1 MQDNTNNSNEW
12 NLETAEGNPL
22 APVNEMTPEDIYNAS
37 MANEA
42 RFVGSYVTSMR
53 NFAHREHDRDVRT
66 GTKAIQNYT
75 KRLEDFQTAYENGS
89 FDEKE
94 MFDLVRKDAKAHA
107 TGDRFFYETYH
118 EGAWEQARSMTS
130 DEHTMLLGTD
140 MRARNQYLHDSSE
153 ASELAGML
161 GLGNTDYFR
170 NMMKE
175 RGIDTSQEGNWT
187 DTFTSLFSLKD
198 NALFNY
204 ENLIDEIGQ
213 RKDPE
218 WNSDARDNAWSR
230 MNATETAKDIVRATG
245 ITREALDR
253 LPNQDSLI
261 YIMNRKWKEAKFAQH
276 ASQDAYGGMIE
287 SFGQMLPSIAS
298 DPDTIGELSIAALLA
313 LPSAGTSLGAYAAAK
328 IGSTGLAK
336 GALTLHRVA
345 KAGSKASKL
354 LPSRVLGDFIVP
366 GVRASKAGN
375 KAGITG
381 WDNMRFAWN
390 QMDEYENWPTFLA
403 GASVNGFVGGAGAF
417 AYNASRVDALN
428 DQVYGKGAMPSVMTL
443 ENLTFRGMM
452 GVGGAIMVGSGIRT
466 TMQAAGAGIAKQLA
480 NPKFRDILGLDKNK
494 VARLYEGGLIERAIE
509 KGGGEATPGTVEVV
523 AASIERQ
530 ADVVGADKRDVT
542 LSVAE
547 KLGRVEEDITD
558 ADISI
563 AVREAVAEQAQT
575 PRAREAR
582 AVREERLAR
591 YQKSAELE
599 STRVESEHAAELN
612 RLQSSAI
619 VRAGRVEMNEAEIE
633 AKVNDGVDARADDAD
648 LDAVLEARE
657 AADKLNIDNAIKSTE
672 ARRTKTE
679 SKKSDE
685 QRKAEL
691 ARKQEAADKAAAKRQ
706 ARIDEANRAAQEAT
720 ETQSQREAE
729 VKQIEATEEKV
740 GLAEAIR
747 LAEQAK
753 QKASE
758 AIESAESASKAPEV
772 DRPTEISDVSKKD
785 VKAAR
790 KASAEAS
797 REALSAK
804 QAADELTQKLAK
816 KWGVDADEIE
826 SVIAEAVSWR
836 RTRAAR
842 QHLVNMLEAMEAEGL
857 DGVPEAVF
865 RHMVK
870 GLNPKWADSW
880 DGNDGDLID
889 FETAKGLANEAAR
902 KQQAQNFTDL
912 LDSQDALAISNALTR
927 GSYGELKEMLDKLAE
942 EGPGQAVNAAAKLKL
957 LTGGGNLRDLDFKGD
972 GIYLKDQAYMDA
984 AIKNVKDIE
993 DSLAALEVKV
1003 DGSPRDYID
1012 RIPEMN
1018 TKEMVYELVNTHGFA
1033 DTQEFNNVQNHQVK
1047 ELLGY
1052 MRWLSDVQKKVD
1064 SGEIDGD
1071 VLIGLG
1077 LDNGAQ
1083 AIYLTRTLAMVEGE
1097 ILRLKQNGQMPHM
1110 SEVEMYR
1117 LIPAYYTGAAGRSGL
1132 GTNLRDGMLHKAR
1145 VTGGGDQYDLI
1156 QVRNILSER
1165 LASVDADYNR
1175 ARTAAA
1181 QAELKKLEEAVESDG
1196 ADLDS
1201 RIRLNVYRN
1210 RNKVVNEIDFL
1221 EKEILTT
1228 YREIA
1233 MEKARARR
1241 DEMGNEAY
1249 RQYLDEETLNIQ
1261 QGLIDAIARNPMS
1274 AERRTDFMN
1283 KYGISSSGRKPA
1295 QMSDKDWTNFLA
1307 DKLQEVAERELGFPL
1322 RDLINGKQAAVSGHH
1337 AGRAAYAA
1345 LAWQRTITGDAANPA
1360 STAGARAKGA
1370 DVYHHVNFGA
1380 DRQAND
1386 MGNLSVRK
1394 QVDFINKHLLN
1405 ETERQILF
1413 DAEGNPRVFDEA
1425 ESMAIIDYY
1434 LKLKEMSA
1442 EEMAEVTPRLPF
1454 EQRYRQKTLTG
1465 RDTRVDEP
1473 LRGWTTIQQRVD
1485 RQLDKI
1491 LRTPPVLIQG
1501 IHDDLTFAIS
1511 MGPDGNTGLTSRAG
1525 FLNDTNEGAQ
1535 GAGRAYGLGAGWQTV
1550 FAVPGSVADFLN
1562 TRSAMVF
1569 KQLEGMDE
1577 FARALGMKSLMEIR
1591 EEYAA
1596 RLMEGGQAESG
1607 TAKNYDRGFD
1617 NPNRSPEVK
1626 DIQDDIA
1633 SVSGYARFDE
1643 NTWEVVRRSSARI
1656 AKEVKRASEAGDKD
1670 TVAELF
1676 WLMDAVLRLGDRDR
1690 RNLADWKG
1698 SKNAKASTATKRQ
1711 KKELALLEKDA
1722 AVVRE
1727 AVEQLGGK
1735 AKFFQARTPGTGM
1748 YTVKITNPD
1757 GSVRIKEVEGVARG
1771 QIESDIDSWKELDME
1786 DGVKRTYELDEE
1798 VKNET
1803 EAIEPEAPFAP
1814 ETRSEGGG
1822 LTEAESRKAAEVA
1835 TLIDLDK
1842 AVRIVKNNMRTEE
1855 ELLAFEAKDAEN
1867 LQNAWDASSQAVSLA
1882 KGLFG
1887 AIRSQ
1892 AGEEGF
1898 LPGDVLRDALSALGW
1913 SERDGLLNEDIRMF
1927 ILSREG
1933 TTAEMGKALAEADL
1947 AENAADFYSKVW
1959 DFMYD
1964 LPSGNPRDGE
1974 RGRMSGMY
1982 PNGTGIASHVAIEH
1996 GVSAEALR
2004 AGANLWDSVF
2014 EGIGKWG
2021 GKTEIKAEAKGVDP
2035 AEYLPYQNA
2044 MMKGWMRDKLMK
2056 RPVMTRAYGAGGQA
2070 MREAV
2075 KDFLMEALTAD
2086 TAEAAIFRNMLME
2099 QDPASAKVLIEEA
2112 QAGRRDSATLVHAM
2126 GANLGWAFADSPPG
2140 SAPKGQGLRMGEAL
2154 QMPTAPEFRD
2164 LMRGL
2169 ASVHEDMFDPAK
2181 TDLIIP
2187 GYENEPGKMGI
2198 GDAYFSPAR
2207 AITWD
2212 DVYSYRSVDE
2222 TASGDESVKEAEAN
2236 EALSRQA
2243 LNQQARAVAVRRGW
2257 DKDAPEE
2264 LLEVLGMWHIRNL
2277 LQVQAGN
2284 STAKQ
2289 MMKLEAAVFGDMQAI
2304 IDKGGPTMYRDLESF
2319 LQNWLVKPDTQILRG
2334 MNSVGLHPVKA
2345 RYEQGLSNA
2354 GLTVDDVDPRA
2365 RYAMETGT
2373 ALHTQVASSAGRQ
2386 FNNAQGSKGYVD
2398 EETGMYI
2405 YHTNRGNSDE
2415 VQGAANDFGHGIMRG
2430 WDEMSPEERQRAALQ
2445 MVAQDLMLDFAGVVN
2460 PPVKDF
2466 VEPTPQGWLRAVAEN
2481 EGNAARV
2488 LEDRA
2493 RAREAWKANTEAKE
2507 GLGIDERADIL
2518 QDDIRVEVG
2527 SHHGLTMTEEV
2538 TPGDSSVDVGIPQL
2552 QLYKLQTTSDAVAK
2566 RQLEAA
2572 AKGRVATSGIRLG
2585 ELAVPATL
2593 KIAPEIA
2600 AVASVEGHHSPDMSM
2615 MDGFRMEQDPEWVFN
2630 FTAREVYEYALGAGI
2645 TIKTPA
2651 DLRRV
2656 WGEMQIERGLDEAFD
2671 DAARWADKA
2680 KNENDEFTLDTL
2692 AGKTQLGDAMW
2703 LAYNRYTESAFGQ
2716 PLIPA
2721 SKEHGH
2727 RSVQR
2732 LEDKGTAYPSEN
2744 LVDGLAQTFLQGG
2757 NRENADAVF
2766 GPAHRAGLVLR
2777 GDHRV
2782 SPALM
2787 TGLMAKSVFHQDF
2800 AIGMGAAVEH
2810 YRFGMWFLKQK
2821 HPDMSTEDLALNFE
2835 RLFAKR
2841 LEDKD
2846 EYNKLF
2852 QQWRDGDLDLGDGD
2866 VDSLP
2871 NSLSTFATLGAVRER
2886 LAEDPA
2892 AMELANKVF
2901 GIERPEDLTDD
2912 VLRDTLKVMQF
2923 GDDSR
2928 TPDALLDSIGRSL
2941 TNDKVPTGTVLWRT
2955 MEQFRAAGVDPGSQ
2969 PLVRRL
2975 WLAAMLER
2983 EVDKLNLRDGMGA
2996 VQQRP
3001 LGYTLFGPKDQK
3013 VSSERLDA
3021 ARSTTAEVLGM
3032 KDGMDWDPSARPDG
3046 MNQSNALANVVKRR
3060 MNRTLQAAEDNGI
3073 VKKGTLKEILSIEK
3087 EMAELE
3093 AKMATNGFGTDAAK
3107 AEAKAR
3113 LAELKEKFV
3122 PLEAA
3127 RVVNFQYVKFGG
3139 NKKAAEAMFLSND
3152 RAFRQNFGMKA
3163 DKEAWNNAWTV
3174 IDKRYAEINEEVKES
3189 LTQDL
3194 AGALG
3199 KPDQANERAFSS
3211 ETANNI
3217 INASETARVVS
3228 PEAREAAKVQA
3239 EAIHDGTLLSKGDPD
3254 AADSDP
3260 IFGEGRT
3267 LFNDFDDVVRA
3278 KRYPALDKLV
3288 NTLVDNGVM
3297 DKAEARKLAAMLAMN
3312 GDVVGNLIEGIEFT
3326 YTGEKGSSSAV
3337 SVVNSAAELE
3347 SRIKLT
3353 SELNGMDAMGAFD
3366 IIAHEI
3372 GHVILH
3378 RAQAERTGKGGA
3390 HRSQSDRHIKTM
3402 LNDFRNRALKSSEF
3416 RQEIVD
3422 TFVSMHGE
3430 DRGNQMASNFL
3441 KSIMHEMKENSPG
3454 RSDYTIAFNE
3464 FFAQMMSW
3472 HLLSRVDTL
3481 QIVTPF
3487 MRELGVL
3494 YRSGWGEN
3502 IRRATKLTDP
3512 DPKIL
3517 DPKGTARR
3525 SLERLAQIANHAAP
3539 AVWATGRA
3547 AKFSGVEMF
3556 APTRRSEADL
3566 RAKKDEL
3573 VARLEADSKDMVAEV
3588 ELRTVINQMRELQR
3602 GVFDETSF
3610 RDLILRQTESSE
3622 DRFFYDAGFE
3632 TDKPGEPGG
3641 IEKLGEELKKTGRV
3655 PDQAEIGVVNPR
3667 NLIQQDRQLLEDA
3680 MLESLM
3686 SGRHDTWG
3694 DSKIRKMISTFGEGM
3709 ALQDHSSAWNSM
3721 SVEVQLLGNLLNPG
3735 LSFQQM
3741 RNGTRI
3747 KPVSLQ
3753 QLDLYIASRMD
3764 PAMEMAVELAKVVAK
3779 RAKKDPTFGSLVN
3792 RAFEEAFKNAGKGGS
3807 PETPNLDELQAK
3819 DPNSA
3824 NLAEQAGERFAKVYD
3839 DAYKSANRAGQI
3851 DDWVL
3856 KSLLADRQLP
3866 LHLSEAFKNGNTM
3879 PTVAGDIARGISDN
3893 LLQRLRGTSGDG
3905 REYYLSAEVMREFG
3919 ILAPDHVRGGASV
3932 RGRAGHVSAL
3942 DEAEATKG
3950 VVDGV
3955 IEYAKLN
3962 GDEAVKKMVGD
3973 ANRVD
3978 AYFYAADFMNT
3989 AIRHGKLNATGLPP
4003 AVYKAYAAALTDPQ
4017 SFPRDVYTDVNNRE
4031 YFQEKI
4037 DQDFPDPDDRRQM
4050 KSVMFNGPRRVD
4062 YLTYTAMKMLH
4073 KARHGGY
4080 SFADSQFISGDQF
4093 RTLIGSAATRNDK
4106 GEILYDGD
4114 QLHDVGLNMS
4124 PISIMGTFKP
4134 QFFSW
4139 TDKAVNQN
4147 LTGIQG
4153 YGVADI
4159 FQIVRRRVVN
4169 GTIRTKDGG
4178 EHRLSPKEQDTLLAA
4193 IESVETQAR
4202 LAMGRRPKVDQDGA
4216 AIAVD
4221 AVSPLMASAMNLMT
4235 VPNWTPAS
4243 LITEGTAG
4251 IARRVTDWV
4260 KGKTNFG
4267 SFSYFKDKSQMR
4279 DELHALGL
4287 ALPYQ
4292 MASIGFSHMLH
4303 YGLDEAAAMDLD
4315 PSVRK
4320 TGVDKFNEVTRTLG
4334 NFGFERVSLAQRH
4347 QMLAPSYEMFR
4358 RVSIADETGKSK
4370 LHKLSDEIDSWYDS
4384 AGEGAELTMKDLKK
4398 LAKKTGVDQRI
4409 AWQLWQMDVFSD
4421 KYVLNRVS
4429 DFTQKYL
4436 AKNSPLN
4443 VEEMMDEVQATDM
4456 ILDVS
4461 PEEARAR
4468 MSNRAREVA
4477 GARDMAA
4484 ATAIQKTI
4492 HYLVTRTNLEPE
4504 AGTRV
4509 TAKNPLIRMWSQLT
4523 SFALAFMR
4531 NTLAATAGGGVG
4543 VTASLIIPMFMGET
4557 IWYTINRMKNGEDL
4571 KKISAEAASDPTGFL
4586 MKAFLRMPILG
4597 AGSVITEPVISA
4609 ALGMVNKSGLTG
4621 DQLSTFAQERTFGM
4635 SNPGM
4640 PGVSMFLQAL
4650 GNISDSVRNVAG
4662 AKDLETATAE
4672 AKEIMY
4678 KMAPVDFR
4686 PLWVAAIRQ
4695 ATGDFKE
4702 QESRHSSERPRSM
4715 RPASAAGIMREAPV
4729 SRNIPRYEQI
4739 AEDYAT
4745 KMAESVIRSSAPPKD
4760 RNSSGGMETPPA
4772 ANNAAGMAQTQS
4784 SGLSGP
4790 KRPTTGGDFGP
4801 GSASGAL
4808 ADRK

>member
-1 MQDNTNNSNEW
+1 MQDNTNNSNEF
-12 NLETAEGNPL
+12 NANTGEGNPL
-22 APVNEMTPEDIYNAS
+22 ASTPQMTPEDIYQAS
-37 MANEA
+37 MADQN
-42 RFVGSYVTSMR
+42 RFVGSYYTAMR
-53 NFAHREHDRDVRT
+53 NSALREQDTDIRT
-66 GTKAIQNYT
+66 GTKALRDYT
-75 KRLEDFQTAYENGS
+75 KRLEDFQSAYEKGD

-94 MFDLVRKDAKAHA
+94 VFDLVRKNAKAHA
-107 TGDRFFYETYH
+107 TGDRFFYETFH
-118 EGAWEQARSMTS
+118 EGAWDQARSMTS
-130 DEHTMLLGTD
+130 DEHTMFLGTD

-170 NMMKE
+170 NKMKE
-175 RGIDTSQEGNWT
+175 RGIDTSQEGDWT

-204 ENLIDEIGQ
+204 ENLIDDIGR

-218 WNSDARDNAWSR
+218 WTTDSRDNAWAR
-230 MNATETAKDIVRATG
+230 MLMTETGQDIVRATG
-245 ITREALDR
+245 MTREALDS

-261 YIMNRKWKEAKFAQH
+261 YVMNRKWKEAKFAQH
-276 ASQDAYGGMIE
+276 ASEDAYGGMVE
-287 SFGQMLPSIAS
+287 TFGQMLPSIVS
-298 DPDTIGELSIAALLA
+298 DPDTIGELSIAAVLA

-328 IGSTGLAK
+328 VGSTGLAK
-336 GALTLHRVA
+336 GALTLHRAA
-345 KAGSKASKL
+345 KAGSKVSKL
-354 LPSRVLGDFIVP
+354 LPSRVLGDFVVP
-366 GVRASKAGN
+366 GVRAGKAGN

-428 DQVYGKGAMPSVMTL
+428 DQVYGKGAMPSVMTFD
-443 ENLTFRGMM
+443 NLTFRGMM
-452 GVGGAIMVGSGIRT
+452 GVGGAIVVGSGIRT
-466 TMQAAGAGIAKQLA
+466 TMQVAGAGIAKQIS

-509 KGGGEATPGTVEVV
+509 KGGGESSPGTVEVV
-523 AASIERQ
+523 AARIERQ
-530 ADVVGADKRDVT
+530 SSVVGADKRDVT

-558 ADISI
+558 ADIST

-582 AVREERLAR
+582 AVREERLTK
-591 YQKSAELE
+591 YKSSAELE
-599 STRVESEHAAELN
+599 STRVEADHSAELN

-619 VRAGRVEMNEAEIE
+619 VRAGRVEMNEAAIE
-633 AKVNDGVDARADDAD
+633 AKVNDGADARADDAD

-672 ARRTKTE
+672 SRKAKTE
-679 SKKSDE
+679 SKKSE
-685 QRKAEL
+685 AQRQEEL
-691 ARKQEAADKAAAKRQ
+691 TRKQEAADKAAAKRQ

-747 LAEQAK
+747 LVEQAK
-753 QKASE
+753 QRASE
-758 AIESAESASKAPEV
+758 AVESAESASKAPEV

-785 VKAAR
+785 AKAAR
-790 KASAEAS
+790 KASAEVS

-804 QAADELTQKLAK
+804 QTAERLTEQLAK
-816 KWGVDADEIE
+816 KWGVDSDEIE

-842 QHLVNMLEAMEAEGL
+842 QHLANMLEAMEAEGL

-870 GLNPKWADSW
+870 GLNPKWANSW

-942 EGPGQAVNAAAKLKL
+942 EGPGQAVNAAAKMKL

-972 GIYLKDQAYMDA
+972 GIYLKDQAYMEA

-993 DSLAALEVKV
+993 DSLTALEVKV

-1018 TKEMVYELVNTHGFA
+1018 NKEMVFELVNTHGFA
-1033 DTQEFNNVQNHQVK
+1033 STQEFNKVSNQEIK

-1052 MRWLSDVQKKVD
+1052 MRWLADVQNKIE
-1064 SGEIDGD
+1064 SGEINGD

-1083 AIYLTRTLAMVEGE
+1083 ALYLTRSLAMVEGE
-1097 ILRLKQNGQMPHM
+1097 IIRLKENGSLPHM

-1117 LIPAYYTGAAGRSGL
+1117 LLPAYYSDSTLGAGRSGV
-1132 GTNLRDGMLHKAR
+1132 GTNLRDGMLHGAR
-1145 VTGGGDQYDLI
+1145 VTAGGDQYDLI
-1156 QVRNILSER
+1156 QVRNILSQR

-1181 QAELKKLEEAVESDG
+1181 QAELKKLEEAVETDS

-1210 RNKVVNEIDFL
+1210 RNKVVNEIDFV

-1233 MEKARARR
+1233 MDKARARR
-1241 DEMGNEAY
+1241 DEMGDEAY
-1249 RQYLDEETLNIQ
+1249 RRYLDEETLAIQ
-1261 QGLIDAIARNPMS
+1261 DGLMAAISRNPMS
-1274 AERRTDFMN
+1274 AERRTAFMN
-1283 KYGISSSGRKPA
+1283 KYGISSSGRKPGE
-1295 QMSDKDWTNFLA
+1295 MSDKDWTNFLVG
-1307 DKLQEVAERELGFPL
+1307 KLGEVAERELGFPL

-1345 LAWQRTITGDAANPA
+1345 LAWQRTITGDAANPM
-1360 STAGARAKGA
+1360 STAGTRSRGT
-1370 DVYHHVNFGA
+1370 DVYHHVNFGV

-1386 MGNLSVRK
+1386 MGNLSIRK

-1413 DAEGNPRVFDEA
+1413 DAEGNPRVLSEDE
-1425 ESMAIIDYY
+1425 SKGIIDYY
-1434 LKLKEMSA
+1434 LRLKEMSA

-1454 EQRYRQKTLTG
+1454 EQRYRQQTLTG
-1465 RDTRVDEP
+1465 RDMRVDEP

-1511 MGPDGNTGLTSRAG
+1511 MGTDGNTGLTSRAG

-1562 TRSAMVF
+1562 TRSSMVF

-1577 FARALGMKSLMEIR
+1577 FARALGMRSLMEIR
-1591 EEYAA
+1591 DVYAKQ
-1596 RLMEGGQAESG
+1596 LTEGEDGMSSSD
-1607 TAKNYDRGFD
+1607 AK
-1617 NPNRSPEVK
+1617 
-1626 DIQDDIA
+1626 
-1633 SVSGYARFDE
+1633 
-1643 NTWEVVRRSSARI
+1643 
-1656 AKEVKRASEAGDKD
+1656 
-1670 TVAELF
+1670 
-1676 WLMDAVLRLGDRDR
+1676 
-1690 RNLADWKG
+1690 
-1698 SKNAKASTATKRQ
+1698 KAS
-1711 KKELALLEKDA
+1711 
-1722 AVVRE
+1722 
-1727 AVEQLGGK
+1727 
-1735 AKFFQARTPGTGM
+1735 
-1748 YTVKITNPD
+1748 
-1757 GSVRIKEVEGVARG
+1757 
-1771 QIESDIDSWKELDME
+1771 
-1786 DGVKRTYELDEE
+1786 
-1798 VKNET
+1798 
-1803 EAIEPEAPFAP
+1803 
-1814 ETRSEGGG
+1814 
-1822 LTEAESRKAAEVA
+1822 EVA
-1835 TLIDLDK
+1835 TLLDLDK
-1842 AVRIVKNNMRTEE
+1842 AVRIVKNNMNTEE

-1887 AIRSQ
+1887 AIRSK
-1892 AGEEGF
+1892 AGDEGF

-1927 ILSREG
+1927 ILSKEG

-1964 LPSGNPRDGE
+1964 LPSGNPRE
-1974 RGRMSGMY
+1974 ANARGRMAGMFKE
-1982 PNGTGIASHVAIEH
+1982 GTGPASHVAFEH
-1996 GVSAEALR
+1996 GVSAGDLR
-2004 AGANLWDSVF
+2004 AAANLWDSVF
-2014 EGIGKWG
+2014 ESIGKWG
-2021 GKTEIKAEAKGVDP
+2021 GKTEIKAEAKAAKAEAEAQGMDP
-2035 AEYLPYQNA
+2035 AQYVPYQSA

-2075 KDFLMEALTAD
+2075 KDFLMEALTAK
-2086 TAEAAIFRNMLME
+2086 TVEAQMFRDMLIK
-2099 QDPASAKVLIEEA
+2099 QDPASAEILIEQA
-2112 QAGRRDSATLVHAM
+2112 KAGRRDGTTLVHAM
-2126 GANLGWAFADSPPG
+2126 GANLGWAFADVPPG
-2140 SAPKGQGLRMGEAL
+2140 SKAKGQGLRMGQAL
-2154 QMPTAPEFRD
+2154 DMPTAPEFRD

-2169 ASVHEDMFDPAK
+2169 ASVHNDLFDPAR
-2181 TDLIIP
+2181 TDLRIP
-2187 GYENEPGKMGI
+2187 GYEIDPGKLAI
-2198 GDAYFSPAR
+2198 GDANFVPTR
-2207 AITWD
+2207 DITWD

-2222 TASGDESVKEAEAN
+2222 TAAVGESAKDAEAN
-2236 EALSRQA
+2236 TALSREA

-2304 IDKGGPTMYRDLESF
+2304 IDKGGPTMFRDLESF

-2354 GLTVDDVDPRA
+2354 GLTVDDVDPRS

-2398 EETGMYI
+2398 EETGTYI

-2481 EGNAARV
+2481 EGNAVNV

-2493 RAREAWKANTEAKE
+2493 LARAAWKANTEAKE

-2518 QDDIRVEVG
+2518 QDDLRVQVG
-2527 SHHGLTMTEEV
+2527 SHHGLTITQEV

-2552 QLYKLQTTSDAVAK
+2552 QLYKLQATSDAVAK

-2572 AKGRVATSGIRLG
+2572 AKGSVATSGIKLG

-2593 KIAPEIA
+2593 KIAPEMA
-2600 AVASVEGHHSPDMSM
+2600 AIASVEGPHSPDMSM

-2630 FTAREVYEYALGAGI
+2630 FTAREVYEYAQGAGI
-2645 TIKTPA
+2645 KIKSPA

-2656 WGEMQIERGLDEAFD
+2656 WEEMQIERGLDDAFD
-2671 DAARWADKA
+2671 EAVKWADKSTN
-2680 KNENDEFTLDTL
+2680 KNDEFTLDTL
-2692 AGKTQLGDAMW
+2692 AGRTQLGDAMW

-2716 PLIPA
+2716 PLVPA

-2727 RSVQR
+2727 RSVQK

-2744 LVDGLAQTFLQGG
+2744 LVDGLAQTYLQGG

-2766 GPAHRAGLVLR
+2766 GPAHRAGLVLD

-2782 SPALM
+2782 SSALM

-2821 HPDMSTEDLALNFE
+2821 HPDMSSEDLALNFE

-2866 VDSLP
+2866 IDSLP

-2912 VLRDTLKVMQF
+2912 VLRDTLKVMEF
-2923 GDDSR
+2923 GDGTR
-2928 TPDALLDSIGRSL
+2928 TPDAMLDSIGRSL

-2955 MEQFRAAGVDPGSQ
+2955 MEQFRAAGVDPASQ

-2996 VQQRP
+2996 IQQRP

-3013 VSSERLDA
+3013 VSSDRVDA
-3021 ARSTTAEVLGM
+3021 ARSTTAKVLGM
-3032 KDGMDWDPSARPDG
+3032 KDGMDWSPSARPDG
-3046 MNQSNALANVVKRR
+3046 MGQSNALANIVKRR

-3073 VKKGTLKEILSIEK
+3073 VKKGTTKETIATEKEI
-3087 EMAELE
+3087 AELE
-3093 AKMATNGFGTDAAK
+3093 AKMITGGFGTDAAK
-3107 AEAKAR
+3107 AEAEAR
-3113 LAELKEKFV
+3113 LAELKEKFI
-3122 PLEAA
+3122 PLQAA
-3127 RVVNFQYVKFGG
+3127 RVVNYQYIKFGG
-3139 NKKAAEAMFLSND
+3139 NKQAAEAMFESND
-3152 RAFRQNFGMKA
+3152 RAFKQNFGLKA
-3163 DKEAWNNAWTV
+3163 DIDAWDKAWTV
-3174 IDKRYAEINEEVKES
+3174 LDKRYAEINEEVKES

-3194 AGALG
+3194 IGALG

-3211 ETANNI
+3211 EMANNI

-3239 EAIHDGTLLSKGDPD
+3239 EAVHDGTILSKGDPD

-3278 KRYPALDKLV
+3278 KRYPAIDKLV

-3312 GDVVGNLIEGIEFT
+3312 GDVVGNLIDGIEFT
-3326 YTGEKGSSSAV
+3326 YTGETGSSSAV

-3353 SELNGMDAMGAFD
+3353 SELKGMDAMGAFD
-3366 IIAHEI
+3366 IIAHEV

-3402 LNDFRNRALKSSEF
+3402 LNDFRNRALKSAEF
-3416 RQEIVD
+3416 RQEVAD

-3430 DRGNQMASNFL
+3430 ERGNQMATNFL
-3441 KSIMHEMKENSPG
+3441 SSIMHEIKEGGTG
-3454 RSDYTIAFNE
+3454 RSDYSTAFNE

-3487 MRELGVL
+3487 MKELGVL

-3502 IRRATKLTDP
+3502 IRRAVKLTDP
-3512 DPKIL
+3512 DPKVL

-3547 AKFSGVEMF
+3547 ARFSGVEMF
-3556 APTRRSEADL
+3556 APTRRDENHL

-3573 VARLEADSKDMVAEV
+3573 VARLEADSTDMVAEV
-3588 ELRTVINQMRELQR
+3588 ELRTVINQMRELQS

-3610 RDLILRQTESSE
+3610 RDLILRQTEDPG
-3622 DRFFYDAGFE
+3622 DRFFYQAGLARG
-3632 TDKPGEPGG
+3632 TADKKDG
-3641 IEKLGEELKKTGRV
+3641 IGQLADEIKETGRA
-3655 PDQAEIGVVNPR
+3655 PDQADIGVVNPK

-3686 SGRHDTWG
+3686 SGRHDAWS
-3694 DSKIRKMISTFGEGM
+3694 DSTIRTFISKFGEGV

-3721 SVEVQLLGNLLNPG
+3721 SAEVQLLGNLLNPG

-3747 KPVSLQ
+3747 KPISLQ

-3764 PAMEMAVELAKVVAK
+3764 PAMEMAVELAKVVSK
-3779 RAKKDPTFGSLVN
+3779 RAKKDPTFGGLVN
-3792 RAFEEAFKNAGKGGS
+3792 RAFEEAFKNAGKGGT
-3807 PETPNLDELQAK
+3807 PETPNLDELQTK

-3839 DAYKSANRAGQI
+3839 DAYNSAYRAGQI
-3851 DDWVL
+3851 DDWVH

-3879 PTVAGDIARGISDN
+3879 PTAAGDIASGIADN
-3893 LLQRLRGTSGDG
+3893 LLKRLKGSSGDG
-3905 REYYLSAEVMREFG
+3905 REHYLSADVMREFG
-3919 ILAPDHVRGGASV
+3919 ILAPDHVKGGASV
-3932 RGRAGHVSAL
+3932 RGRAGHVEAL
-3942 DEAEATKG
+3942 DVNDATKG

-3955 IEYAKLN
+3955 IEYATLN
-3962 GDEAVKKMVGD
+3962 GDDVVKKMVGD

-3978 AYFYAADFMNT
+3978 AYFYAADFMNSK
-3989 AIRHGKLNATGLPP
+3989 IRKGELNSESLPP
-4003 AVYKAYAAALTDPQ
+4003 AVYKAYEAALTDPQ
-4017 SFPRDVYTDVNNRE
+4017 AFPRDVYTDINNRE

-4080 SFADSQFISGDQF
+4080 SFADSQFISGEQF
-4093 RTLIGSAATRNDK
+4093 RTLIGSAATRN
-4106 GEILYDGD
+4106 GEGELRYDGD
-4114 QLHDVGLNMS
+4114 PLHDVGLNMS

-4139 TDKAVNQN
+4139 TDKAMNQN
-4147 LTGIQG
+4147 LIGIQG
-4153 YGVADI
+4153 YGVTDI
-4159 FQIVRRRVVN
+4159 FNVVRRRVN
-4169 GTIRTKDGG
+4169 SGTIRSKDGT
-4178 EHRLSPKEQDTLLAA
+4178 EHRLSPKEQETLLAA

-4221 AVSPLMASAMNLMT
+4221 AVTPLMASAMNLMT
-4235 VPNWTPAS
+4235 VPNWTAAS
-4243 LITEGTAG
+4243 LVTEGTAG

-4260 KGKTNFG
+4260 KGKTDFG
-4267 SFSYFKDKSQMR
+4267 SFSYFKNKSEMR
-4279 DELHALGL
+4279 DELHAIGL

-4292 MASIGFSHMLH
+4292 MASIGFSHMMH

-4315 PSVRK
+4315 PTVRK
-4320 TGVDKFNEVTRTLG
+4320 TGVDKFNEVTRTMG

-4370 LHKLSDEIDSWYDS
+4370 LHKLSDEIDTWYKS
-4384 AGEGAELTMKDLKK
+4384 ADEDASLTMKDLKK

-4409 AWQLWQMDVFSD
+4409 AWQLWQMDVFTD
-4421 KYVLNRVS
+4421 KYVLDRVS
-4429 DFTQKYL
+4429 DFTQRYL
-4436 AKNSPLN
+4436 HRNSPLN
-4443 VEEMMDEVQATDM
+4443 IGEMMNEVQARDHVLGM
-4456 ILDVS
+4456 S
-4461 PEEARAR
+4461 PESAR
-4468 MSNRAREVA
+4468 MGMSTRGQDVA
-4477 GARDMAA
+4477 GSRDMAA

-4531 NTLAATAGGGVG
+4531 NTLSATAGGGVG
-4543 VTASLIIPMFMGET
+4543 VAASLVIPMFMGET
-4557 IWYTINRMKNGEDL
+4557 LWYTINRMKNGEDIR
-4571 KKISAEAASDPTGFL
+4571 KISSEAAKDPSGFL

-4597 AGSVITEPVISA
+4597 AGSVLTEPAISA
-4609 ALGMVNKSGLTG
+4609 FMGMINKSGLTG
-4621 DQLSTFAQERTFGM
+4621 DQLSTFAEERTYGM
-4635 SNPGM
+4635 SSPGM

-4650 GNISDSVRNVAG
+4650 GNINDSVRNVAG
-4662 AKDLETATAE
+4662 AKDLNTAMSE
-4672 AKEIMY
+4672 AKDIAY
-4678 KMAPVDFR
+4678 TMAPVDFR
-4686 PLWVAAIRQ
+4686 PIWVAALRQ
-4695 ATGDFKE
+4695 ITEDFKE
-4702 QESRHSSERPRSM
+4702 QESKHSSERARSF
-4715 RPASAAGIMREAPV
+4715 RPASAAGIMREAPA
-4729 SRNIPRYEQI
+4729 RNKIADYDQF
-4739 AEDYAT
+4739 AEDFAN
-4745 KMAESVIRSSAPPKD
+4745 MQAESVIRSSAPQKAQ
-4760 RNSSGGMETPPA
+4760 NSSRGVTTPPA
-4772 ANNAAGMAQTQS
+4772 ATNAAGTAQGES

-4801 GSASGAL
+4801 GSASGPL
-4808 ADRK
+4808 ADRY